1 VDRTAFT
8 LYLVTLILSPILF
21 GAVHT
26 YAYTIMSLGVI
37 IGSLLQVGS
46 NIKRQIRTG
55 GYQLQLPKTSLNFAF
70 FALLTFL
77 FFQVL
82 PLPDFFLEVLSPEA
96 MVAGKRSL
104 PPAGTLISEG
114 PIRHVFALSPYYY
127 PVRMSIIRFTVYG
140 LFFLGLTQLLNSQ
153 RRVEVTIVLI
163 LITGCF
169 EALYGLGQAYSG
181 SNQIWWFKRL
191 ADPRAVTGTYINRN
205 HFAGF
210 MELCLLVAAAYGG
223 ALSGRTR
230 KKEIVSG
237 HKPSVRVRLSRF
249 LSAEQRFDKRT
260 LILFSGVVIG
270 IGLIFSASRG
280 GLISAAGGLLCMS
293 LLFILRKNSRK
304 KGLVILFLFLITAA
318 YALHIGVEYPVGRF
332 EYIDIDMKVRA
343 RYTQKTMDMFDDYK
357 WTGIGVGNFQYAYPK
372 YQAPEDKRLFI
383 RHAHCDWAQFLAEAG
398 ATGFC
403 ILLAGMSY
411 YVYRTA
417 RMWRKRNDAFA
428 ICLGVA
434 PLAALTAMAIHSYS
448 DFNLHIPANCLMLVA
463 IMAVGYSALHME
475 RHRGRDKMLSGYY
488 MIPLRYRGM
497 LALVFVLGLIGWSG
511 VWTVRHFMAEAYCN
525 TVANST
531 LNRDQSPPL
540 GEIKKAIAWDRWN
553 AQYWFKRALELMRIR
568 NAHIGDLGEDD
579 QDRRN
584 RQVEII
590 AALEEAVRLNPFRAE
605 CHLRLG
611 WEYTYLWKDPDYHR
625 RWLPAADISMDR
637 AAYFSGVKGPHLHV
651 ELGNYW
657 VMRSKTMYPGNPE
670 RETALAKARW
680 HYRKAQE
687 IDGSKV
693 MSRRITQY
701 IRNFYP
707 DEEIVL
713 EAVRP

>member
-1 VDRTAFT
+1 
-8 LYLVTLILSPILF
+8 
-21 GAVHT
+21 
-26 YAYTIMSLGVI
+26 
-37 IGSLLQVGS
+37 
-46 NIKRQIRTG
+46 
-55 GYQLQLPKTSLNFAF
+55 
-70 FALLTFL
+70 
-77 FFQVL
+77 
-82 PLPDFFLEVLSPEA
+82 
-96 MVAGKRSL
+96 
-104 PPAGTLISEG
+104 
-114 PIRHVFALSPYYY
+114 
-127 PVRMSIIRFTVYG
+127 
-140 LFFLGLTQLLNSQ
+140 
-153 RRVEVTIVLI
+153 
-163 LITGCF
+163 
-169 EALYGLGQAYSG
+169 
-181 SNQIWWFKRL
+181 
-191 ADPRAVTGTYINRN
+191 
-205 HFAGF
+205 
-210 MELCLLVAAAYGG
+210 
-223 ALSGRTR
+223 
-230 KKEIVSG
+230 
-237 HKPSVRVRLSRF
+237 
-249 LSAEQRFDKRT
+249 

-411 YVYRTA
+411 FVYRTT

-434 PLAALTAMAIHSYS
+434 PLAALTAMAIHSYF

-511 VWTVRHFMAEAYCN
+511 VWTVRHFMAEAYCS

-568 NAHIGDLGEDD
+568 NAHVGDPGEGD

-590 AALEEAVRLNPFRAE
+590 AALEEAVRLNPFGAE

-625 RWLPAADISMDR
+625 RWLPAADNSMDR

-670 RETALAKARW
+670 RETAWAKARW

-687 IDGSKV
+687 IDGRKV

-707 DEEIVL
+707 DEQIVL